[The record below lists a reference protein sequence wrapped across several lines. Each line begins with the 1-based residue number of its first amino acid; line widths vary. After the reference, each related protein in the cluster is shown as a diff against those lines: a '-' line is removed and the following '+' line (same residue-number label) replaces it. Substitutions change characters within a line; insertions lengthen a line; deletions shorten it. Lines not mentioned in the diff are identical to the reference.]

1 MGLDLLVH
9 LPLPLEFLMDS
20 HSAMTDSQ
28 SWPLPSI
35 STSDQS
41 RRARHFLLP
50 ELHAPNMVNKD
61 RFSTGALNAHTASQC
76 GSCWSCCGCRGSV
89 GSVAGSTTA
98 DNDASQATL
107 AARVSAP
114 AAADPDSVPSDS
126 PVSLGA
132 ELSSAKP
139 LASVASPASLAPQ
152 ASGRFVEGVR
162 DRDRDRQGDPRQALH
177 SPQ

>member
-1 MGLDLLVH
+1 MGLDLFFPS
-9 LPLPLEFLMDS
+9 PLPLEFLMDS

-50 ELHAPNMVNKD
+50 ELHAPNMVNKH

-107 AARVSAP
+107 AARVSAT
-114 AAADPDSVPSDS
+114 AVADSDSVPSGARPGVLGS
-126 PVSLGA
+126 RVVLCQAAGFSGFTSITCATSTGPVRRRR
-132 ELSSAKP
+132 P
-139 LASVASPASLAPQ
+139 
-152 ASGRFVEGVR
+152 
-162 DRDRDRQGDPRQALH
+162 
-177 SPQ
+177 

>member
-1 MGLDLLVH
+1 
-9 LPLPLEFLMDS
+9 MDS
-20 HSAMTDSQ
+20 HCAMTDSQ
-28 SWPLPSI
+28 SWPLPPI
-35 STSDQS
+35 SASDQS
-41 RRARHFLLP
+41 RRARHSLLP
-50 ELHAPNMVNKD
+50 ELHAPNMVNKH

-107 AARVSAP
+107 AARVSAT
-114 AAADPDSVPSDS
+114 AVADSDSVPSGARVHGSVPSDS